1 MRKLTL
7 GAALAGAVAVAGLLA
22 PGAQATEVVGNVDVG
37 HFKITS
43 GGGVGKDV
51 VLGIS
56 DSRTVTAQLEAS
68 DDSGITVAD
77 FTLFHGSTLA
87 KADAVLKST
96 ETAPSCTASGT
107 SSVCTKHF
115 TINPRRDL
123 HNSLAGIWKVA
134 IDVHA
139 KDGDYVKA
147 EGYTTFFMKRFSKLT
162 ANAAPEP
169 VRKGSAL
176 TVTGKLSRANWD
188 THDYRGYAGQRG
200 YLEFRTPGI
209 DYYESLG
216 YTPSST
222 TGTLSA
228 KVTASSD
235 RYWRY
240 EFRPTTTTPGVK
252 STGDFV
258 DVR

>member
-7 GAALAGAVAVAGLLA
+7 GAALAGAAAMAGLLA
-22 PGAQATEVVGNVDVG
+22 PGAQATEVVGNVDLG
-37 HFKITS
+37 HFKIT
-43 GGGVGKDV
+43 GGGGAGNDV
-51 VLGIS
+51 VLGTT
-56 DSRTVTAQLEAS
+56 DSRTITVQLEAS
-68 DDSGITVAD
+68 DNSGITVAD

-96 ETAPSCTASGT
+96 ETAPGCKASGT
-107 SSVCTKHF
+107 SSVCTRHF

-123 HNSLAGIWKVA
+123 HNSLAGTWKVA
-134 IDVHA
+134 VDVHA
-139 KDGDYVKA
+139 KDGDYVKT
-147 EGYTTFFMKRFSKLT
+147 EGYTTFFMQRFSKLT
-162 ANAAPEP
+162 ADAAPEP
-169 VRKGSAL
+169 VKKGSSL

-200 YLEFRTPGI
+200 YLEFRTPGT
-209 DYYESLG
+209 DYYQSLG

-235 RYWRY
+235 RYWCY
-240 EFRPTTTTPGVK
+240 EFRATMTTPGVK
-252 STGDFV
+252 ATGDFV